1 MKITRILYIL
11 LGLVALALFIR
22 LWIGTG
28 SYPEIWDLEAR
39 IAEQTRQNAEQ
50 AKRNEHLQADVVDIG
65 RDDATIEDHARGE
78 LGMIKNGETF
88 YQVIM
93 GNDATAMQPQPP
105 VAPAPTAPVAPK
117 VE

>member
-1 MKITRILYIL
+1 M
-11 LGLVALALFIR
+11 
-22 LWIGTG
+22 
-28 SYPEIWDLEAR
+28 
-39 IAEQTRQNAEQ
+39 
-50 AKRNEHLQADVVDIG
+50 VDIG

-105 VAPAPTAPVAPK
+105 AAPAPTAPVAPK

>member
-11 LGLVALALFIR
+11 LGLLALALFIR

-50 AKRNEHLQADVVDIG
+50 AKRNEH
-65 RDDATIEDHARGE
+65 
-78 LGMIKNGETF
+78 
-88 YQVIM
+88 
-93 GNDATAMQPQPP
+93 
-105 VAPAPTAPVAPK
+105 
-117 VE
+117 